1 METEAKRAVQK
12 SELEL
17 EGRAKQ
23 SKARARLEEG
33 DRQGD
38 KDTGKEKKAKKNAI
52 TKQIGN

>member
-1 METEAKRAVQK
+1 MESEAKRAVQK

-23 SKARARLEEG
+23 VRARLEEG

-38 KDTGKEKKAKKNAI
+38 KDTGKEKKAKKNVT